1 MMERESHIEQ
11 PPTSA
16 ADLPPAFP
24 ALFALVCFHAIMA
37 FAYFHARTPLLFL
50 GAIITSVAIIYGFWR
65 GQNWARIV
73 VILTAVTDF
82 VIDIPRLT
90 GSPPLMR
97 FVLISR
103 LLSAV
108 ALLIWLNTSTVRV
121 HFRRSPNKTMQPT
134 ADRRTEKAER

>member
-1 MMERESHIEQ
+1 MERESQIKASPASAVAC
-11 PPTSA
+11 PPT
-16 ADLPPAFP
+16 FP
-24 ALFALVCFHAIMA
+24 VLFALVCFHAIIS
-37 FAYFHARTPLLFL
+37 FAYFHARTPLLFG
-50 GAIITSVAIIYGFWR
+50 GALIASVAILYCFWR

-90 GSPPLMR
+90 DAPPFMR

-108 ALLIWLNTSTVRV
+108 ALLIWLNTSTVRA
-121 HFRRSPNKTMQPT
+121 HFRKSPNQTMQPG
-134 ADRRTEKAER
+134 ER